1 MTTAPQLRDAL
12 LAIARPQPKKLPPAL
27 AGVFPDGCHLRA
39 RTAAED
45 LALDSELNF
54 VKDDKESSE
63 YEKGQ
68 QCLFLALSYSLCD
81 ASGEL
86 LVPGDWGKFE
96 NLPVWSLEP
105 IQKELAALT
114 KAEQAEQGKD

>member
-1 MTTAPQLRDAL
+1 MTTANQLRDAL

-27 AGVFPDGCHLRA
+27 AGVFPEGCYLRA

-45 LALDSELNF
+45 LALDTDMNAI
-54 VKDDKESSE
+54 KDRADATD
-63 YEKGQ
+63 YAKGQ
-68 QCLFLALSYSLCD
+68 ACLFLALSYSLCD
-81 ASGEL
+81 STGEL
-86 LVPGDWGKFE
+86 VFPGDYLKFTG
-96 NLPVWSLEP
+96 LPVWSLEP